1 MRDLESLLIG
11 LRQAPAMLVRVVRGA
26 GSVPRE
32 VGAWMAVWP
41 DRLLGTIGGG
51 IILAF
56 TTLFVFQLFG
66 EVTVRS
72 LSLPLPG
79 PLAGML
85 LLLLGLILYKKIPK
99 ALEQT
104 STFLIQHLMLLFTPA
119 VVGVMLYFY
128 RIQEEWFPF
137 LATII
142 IAIFLTL
149 AISAFCLSWL
159 LKREKNK

>member
-1 MRDLESLLIG
+1 M
-11 LRQAPAMLVRVVRGA
+11 P
-26 GSVPRE
+26 
-32 VGAWMAVWP
+32 
-41 DRLLGTIGGG
+41 

-85 LLLLGLILYKKIPK
+85 LLLLGLILYKKIPR

-128 RIQEEWFPF
+128 RIQEEWFSF

-142 IAIFLTL
+142 IATFLTL